1 MIYIRHIPVCR
12 IFFGEHMEKQ
22 FFLFKFRKTSNID
35 TLERMYEHMRDKV
48 DDNDVAFFLGA
59 YDHRKAELAV
69 GRIFDK
75 VPASAWKYVK

>member
-1 MIYIRHIPVCR
+1 MIYIRHIQVCR
-12 IFFGEHMEKQ
+12 IFFCEHMEKQ
-22 FFLFKFRKTSNID
+22 SFLFKFRKASNID

>member
-1 MIYIRHIPVCR
+1 
-12 IFFGEHMEKQ
+12 MEKQ
-22 FFLFKFRKTSNID
+22 SFLFKFRKASNID

-75 VPASAWKYVK
+75 VPACAWKYVK